1 MLVETDYEQ
10 FLRPA
15 FLKTSKIQRLSFI
28 GVSTET
34 PRDGK
39 FGTVFSIEFIGN
51 LLEQMHIYILGTD
64 GKVKEFKGKILS
76 QD

>member
-10 FLRPA
+10 SLRLA
-15 FLKTSKIQRLSFI
+15 FLKASKIQRLSLI
-28 GVSTET
+28 GISTEA

-39 FGTVFSIEFIGN
+39 FGAVFSLEFIGN
-51 LLEQMHIYILGTD
+51 LLEQIHIYILGTD
-64 GKVKEFKGKILS
+64 DKIKEFKGKFLS